1 MIKSAP
7 FSPKEQGGFKPPEV
21 SKAGSI
27 AAIERISLSEQNVVR
42 RSVSSSSP
50 REFTWG
56 KTKAEN
62 CSDCLEISS
71 RAE

>member
-7 FSPKEQGGFKPPEV
+7 FSPKEQGGFRPPEV

-27 AAIERISLSEQNVVR
+27 AAMERIPLSEQNVVR

-56 KTKAEN
+56 KTKAEYW
-62 CSDCLEISS
+62 SDCPEISARS
-71 RAE
+71 